1 MLGFIE
7 RKRSRLKRSR
17 MRRRIQDAGFWF
29 VDIPRTGSTSLKQA
43 LGELYGEAFGKRYC
57 RELDARAGD
66 TFFPDH
72 TRAYV
77 VRDLVRQK
85 IWKELFTFS
94 IVRHPLERFYS
105 LYQYRRSR
113 GELATVDFEQYCYML
128 ETPQYRNP
136 DSPFY
141 AEQYHLSMADYLM
154 DEMDQLLVEQVYRQE
169 DYRMMLTELS
179 QRLGVELK
187 VGRYES
193 LNSGAS
199 SLSRYSVATADI
211 VCRFYQDDF
220 RLFGYEFPHL

>member
-1 MLGFIE
+1 
-7 RKRSRLKRSR
+7 
-17 MRRRIQDAGFWF
+17 
-29 VDIPRTGSTSLKQA
+29 
-43 LGELYGEAFGKRYC
+43 
-57 RELDARAGD
+57 
-66 TFFPDH
+66 
-72 TRAYV
+72 
-77 VRDLVRQK
+77 
-85 IWKELFTFS
+85 
-94 IVRHPLERFYS
+94 
-105 LYQYRRSR
+105 
-113 GELATVDFEQYCYML
+113 
-128 ETPQYRNP
+128 
-136 DSPFY
+136 
-141 AEQYHLSMADYLM
+141 MADYLM